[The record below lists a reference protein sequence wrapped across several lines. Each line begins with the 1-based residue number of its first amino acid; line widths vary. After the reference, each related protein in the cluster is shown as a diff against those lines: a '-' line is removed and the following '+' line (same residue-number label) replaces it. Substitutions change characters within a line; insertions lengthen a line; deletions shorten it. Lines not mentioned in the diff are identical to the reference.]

1 MTLSMVVEHLSM
13 VVFAIV
19 NAILIGVP
27 LGLLCY
33 LSRAARG
40 VVLRVV
46 DLIQT
51 TPALAL
57 LGIIMVTP
65 LGAGKPTVILGLAL
79 YSLLPIVRNVTL
91 GLSQVSPAVKE
102 AAKGMGMTRVYSL
115 FHVELP
121 LAMPMLFTGLRIAVV
136 NAIGTAVFASSVGGG
151 GLGNLINTG
160 IRRNDVAM
168 ILSGTAALMA
178 MALLLDNLM
187 AFCERRMGR
196 RDSSR
201 RPGRHAILRRRLT
214 AGAAA
219 VLVAALC
226 LPSLLPKDTSSTLV
240 LYDGEF
246 SEVQLVNRMVQ
257 QLVED
262 RTGLEVNILDPM
274 TSINNF
280 KELTAREPS
289 CDLMYTWDGTI
300 LTTFLGLDTSDIP
313 AGQSL
318 YDFVNGRIGEQYG
331 ARMLGK
337 IGVDNTYS
345 IGVTQAVMDTYHPA
359 AISDLAPIAGEL
371 RFGAEQDFYTDA
383 GSMKYGPFVAFYGLQ
398 FQEAIQV
405 DIMLKYTAIKSGSY
419 DVMVVYATDGLNK
432 DANLTILEDDKSFFP
447 EYNGV
452 LTVRDGLFED
462 FADRAPEL
470 EQTLELLTGQ
480 FTNEVMSE
488 LTYRVDVLGEDV
500 DLVAAD
506 YLHTLGLL

>member
-19 NAILIGVP
+19 IAILIGVP

-196 RDSSR
+196 R
-201 RPGRHAILRRRLT
+201 LT

-257 QLVED
+257 QL
-262 RTGLEVNILDPM
+262 
-274 TSINNF
+274 
-280 KELTAREPS
+280 
-289 CDLMYTWDGTI
+289 
-300 LTTFLGLDTSDIP
+300 
-313 AGQSL
+313 SL
-318 YDFVNGRIGEQYG
+318 IH
-331 ARMLGK
+331 
-337 IGVDNTYS
+337 I
-345 IGVTQAVMDTYHPA
+345 
-359 AISDLAPIAGEL
+359 
-371 RFGAEQDFYTDA
+371 
-383 GSMKYGPFVAFYGLQ
+383 
-398 FQEAIQV
+398 
-405 DIMLKYTAIKSGSY
+405 
-419 DVMVVYATDGLNK
+419 
-432 DANLTILEDDKSFFP
+432 
-447 EYNGV
+447 
-452 LTVRDGLFED
+452 
-462 FADRAPEL
+462 
-470 EQTLELLTGQ
+470 
-480 FTNEVMSE
+480 
-488 LTYRVDVLGEDV
+488 
-500 DLVAAD
+500 
-506 YLHTLGLL
+506 